1 MSGSKRIAWD
11 GISLLIPDNWELAIY
26 KYAKRGVTRLEI
38 EDEYSVRIEMEWV
51 RPKKKAQA
59 EHLLA
64 RYEKRTK
71 RLTTNAHH
79 RQPITNLPNGW
90 TATHY
95 TFAETVPRRGKRTG
109 LQVVKH
115 GLVTAFFLS
124 PDSKLFCYV
133 MINFLPDDKER
144 PADITRLVAS
154 EFRHHY
160 DDPLVPWQLYDIA
173 FEVPQRFYLE
183 KTLINIGSKL
193 MIFRWRQRRFFL
205 WHFSCAD
212 IFLKGDTDVEEWLA
226 AHINDSRALMGGAF
240 IVDDKR
246 QIRWRRKRRHL
257 IAHRE
262 TLARW
267 CFKYHVAWHL
277 DREKNQLIAWAFNY
291 RKPQDLEQIPE
302 SLRFGPPSEPQS

>member
-11 GISLLIPDNWELAIY
+11 GISFLIPDNWELAIY
-26 KYAKRGVTRLEI
+26 KYLKRGVTHLEI

-51 RPKKKAQA
+51 RPKRKAQTD
-59 EHLLA
+59 HLVA
-64 RYEKRTK
+64 RYERKTK
-71 RLTTNAHH
+71 RLTTQAHH
-79 RQPITNLPNGW
+79 RKPIGNLPDGW

-95 TFAETVPRRGKRTG
+95 TFAETVPKRGKQAG

-124 PDSKLFCYV
+124 PDSKLFCFL

-144 PADITRLVAS
+144 PADVVRLIAS
-154 EFRHHY
+154 EFRHY
-160 DDPLVPWQLYDIA
+160 FDDILVPWELYDIA
-173 FEVPQRFYLE
+173 FEVPQFFYLE
-183 KTLINIGSKL
+183 KTLINIGAKL
-193 MIFRWRQRRFFL
+193 LIFRWRQRRFFL

-212 IFLKGDTDVEEWLA
+212 AFLKADTNVEEWLA
-226 AHINDSRALMGGAF
+226 AHINDSRALAGGAF

-267 CFKYHVAWHL
+267 CFKYHVAWRR
-277 DREKNQLIAWAFNY
+277 DTEKNQLIAWVFNY
-291 RKPQDLEQIPE
+291 RRPQDLELIPE
-302 SLRFGPPSEPQS
+302 SLRFGPPSQP